1 MAIKIDLECPL
12 KYSAEFYIQIIYKAF
27 KFDINAEN
35 VEFATFVK
43 SLDDFTLVNKI
54 IGMHEKRIYD
64 CNWVRYTSSRE
75 GRSIELKMRYE
86 DTSNHANDIVLF
98 SGEFHLKNNHL
109 VLKKINEF
117 NEAFYKYSEAF
128 DQSKKEMVPNDIELS
143 FKEKPKIKNNDLLPV
158 GLEVWW
164 SSDKG
169 DGDGYDSEMN
179 VTYKQYKALS
189 EYDGEELC
197 DITIPGLT
205 KYLKQVYTDEINI
218 LKENSEAGFE
228 ETDKDGATFDDYW
241 DSLNAGVRIN
251 DDFDK
256 LE

>member
-12 KYSAEFYIQIIYKAF
+12 KYSAEFYIQILYKAF

-143 FKEKPKIKNNDLLPV
+143 FKEKPKIKNPGIDKNIFSSLSLK
-158 GLEVWW
+158 LEIII
-164 SSDKG
+164 S
-169 DGDGYDSEMN
+169 
-179 VTYKQYKALS
+179 
-189 EYDGEELC
+189 
-197 DITIPGLT
+197 IPIIKNIIAT
-205 KYLKQVYTDEINI
+205 NI
-218 LKENSEAGFE
+218 L
-228 ETDKDGATFDDYW
+228 TF
-241 DSLNAGVRIN
+241 II
-251 DDFDK
+251 K
-256 LE
+256 